1 MNPFEDMRIFCQ
13 VMDSGSFTAA
23 ADQLGLSKQFVS
35 RRLMQLEERL
45 GVRLLNR
52 STRRL
57 DVTPLGQ
64 SYYESAL
71 RLLSEVEQVEQGI
84 AGQTTEPRGTLRV
97 SAPLSFAL
105 AHLGCLLPAFLQRY
119 REVTVEVDLSDRPVD
134 LLGEGYD
141 LALRIGILED
151 STLIARRIASIQRVY
166 CASPAYL
173 SERGTPLKPEDLHNH
188 DCLPY
193 GHGRQVQWRFAGQGK
208 PLAVNVTGRM
218 RVNNGELLKDAAIA
232 HKKILMRL
240 LHTPAHRMTM
250 ASRCMSPHLKQRY
263 CRIRCGDIQSA
274 RHRHWMSWCM
284 KKPMIFFYV
293 SLHKPPLHY
302 VVIHIASATTSEVS
316 SVDAELADANRWS
329 F

>member
-13 VMDSGSFTAA
+13 VMDSGSFTSA

-71 RLLSEVEQVEQGI
+71 RLLSKVEQVEQGI
-84 AGQTTEPRGTLRV
+84 AGQTTEPRGTIRV

-105 AHLGCLLPAFLQRY
+105 AHLGCLLPVFLQRY

-134 LLGEGYD
+134 LLSEGYD
-141 LALRIGILED
+141 LALRIGVLED

-173 SERGTPLKPEDLHNH
+173 AERGIPRKPEDLHAH

-193 GHGRQVQWRFAGQGK
+193 GHGRQVQWRFEGQGK

-218 RVNNGELLKDAAIA
+218 RVNNGELLRDAAVAGMGITYLPTFIVGA
-232 HKKILMRL
+232 ALKDGRL
-240 LHTPAHRMTM
+240 VPVLDEFRPQPLTLSAVYPQHRQS
-250 ASRCMSPHLKQRY
+250 SRPVQALIEFLRERLDQ
-263 CRIRCGDIQSA
+263 
-274 RHRHWMSWCM
+274 
-284 KKPMIFFYV
+284 
-293 SLHKPPLHY
+293 
-302 VVIHIASATTSEVS
+302 
-316 SVDAELADANRWS
+316 AEDGL
-329 F
+329 

>member
-71 RLLSEVEQVEQGI
+71 RLLGEVEQVEQGI
-84 AGQTTEPRGTLRV
+84 AGQTSEPRGTVRM

-105 AHLGCLLPAFLQRY
+105 SHLGCLLPPFLQRH

-134 LLGEGYD
+134 LLSEGYD
-141 LALRIGILED
+141 LALRIGVLED
-151 STLIARRIASIQRVY
+151 STLIARRLATIERLY

-173 SERGTPLKPEDLHNH
+173 AARGTPSHPEDLLDH

-193 GHGRQVQWRFAGQGK
+193 GHHRQVQWRFNGPGK
-208 PLAVNVTGRM
+208 SQVVNVTGRM
-218 RVNNGELLKDAAIA
+218 RVNNGELLRDAAIA
-232 HKKILMRL
+232 GLGITYLP
-240 LHTPAHRMTM
+240 TFIIGA
-250 ASRCMSPHLKQRY
+250 A
-263 CRIRCGDIQSA
+263 
-274 RHRHWMSWCM
+274 
-284 KKPMIFFYV
+284 
-293 SLHKPPLHY
+293 
-302 VVIHIASATTSEVS
+302 
-316 SVDAELADANRWS
+316 LADGRLVPVLDHLRPEPLVLSAVYPQHRQS
-329 F
+329 SRPVQALIEFLRERLEVGGLYA

>member
-71 RLLSEVEQVEQGI
+71 RLLGEVEQVEQGI
-84 AGQTTEPRGTLRV
+84 AGQTTEPRGTIRV

-105 AHLGCLLPAFLQRY
+105 AHLGCLLPLFLQRY

-141 LALRIGILED
+141 LALRIGTLED
-151 STLIARRIASIQRVY
+151 STLIARRIASIRRVY

-173 SERGTPLKPEDLHNH
+173 EERGTPLRPEELHAH

-193 GHGRQVQWRFAGQGK
+193 GHGRQVQWRFKGK
-208 PLAVNVTGRM
+208 LQALSVSGRM
-218 RVNNGELLKDAAIA
+218 RVNNGDLLRDTAIAGLGVTYLPTFIVSEALKDG
-232 HKKILMRL
+232 RL
-240 LHTPAHRMTM
+240 VKVLEDFAPEALTLSAVYPQHRQSSRPVQALVEFLRERL
-250 ASRCMSPHLKQRY
+250 ASGC
-263 CRIRCGDIQSA
+263 
-274 RHRHWMSWCM
+274 
-284 KKPMIFFYV
+284 
-293 SLHKPPLHY
+293 
-302 VVIHIASATTSEVS
+302 
-316 SVDAELADANRWS
+316 
-329 F
+329 

>member
-71 RLLSEVEQVEQGI
+71 RLLGEVESVEQGI
-84 AGQTTEPRGTLRV
+84 AGQTAEPRGAIRV

-105 AHLGCLLPAFLQRY
+105 AHLGCLLPPFLQRY

-141 LALRIGILED
+141 LALRIGVLED
-151 STLIARRIASIQRVY
+151 STLIARRIAEG
-166 CASPAYL
+166 ADKDPAAL
-173 SERGTPLKPEDLHNH
+173 NQLLANAAAMPDGQAEIVAGVAAHSAALK
-188 DCLPY
+188 
-193 GHGRQVQWRFAGQGK
+193 
-208 PLAVNVTGRM
+208 
-218 RVNNGELLKDAAIA
+218 
-232 HKKILMRL
+232 
-240 LHTPAHRMTM
+240 
-250 ASRCMSPHLKQRY
+250 
-263 CRIRCGDIQSA
+263 
-274 RHRHWMSWCM
+274 
-284 KKPMIFFYV
+284 
-293 SLHKPPLHY
+293 
-302 VVIHIASATTSEVS
+302 
-316 SVDAELADANRWS
+316 ADALDFLHDSALAMMNDGAPLDAPANWHAARPADQVTRHADTVVQVEGGQVGLVLLQAEAARQHILVIS
-329 F
+329 QGGDGGAAEGFGLVAHLGQLAAFFGLQADQADERSGQRQAQQGCGE

>member
-71 RLLSEVEQVEQGI
+71 RLLNEVEQVEQGI

-193 GHGRQVQWRFAGQGK
+193 GHGRQVQWRFKGK
-208 PLAVNVTGRM
+208 VQALSVSGRM
-218 RVNNGELLKDAAIA
+218 RVNNGDLLRDTAIAGLGVTYLPTFIVSDALKDG
-232 HKKILMRL
+232 RL
-240 LHTPAHRMTM
+240 VKVLENFAPEALTLSAVYPQHRQSSRPVQALVEFLRERL
-250 ASRCMSPHLKQRY
+250 ASGC
-263 CRIRCGDIQSA
+263 
-274 RHRHWMSWCM
+274 
-284 KKPMIFFYV
+284 
-293 SLHKPPLHY
+293 
-302 VVIHIASATTSEVS
+302 
-316 SVDAELADANRWS
+316 
-329 F
+329 

>member
-84 AGQTTEPRGTLRV
+84 AGQTVEPRGTIRL
-97 SAPLSFAL
+97 SAPLSFAM
-105 AHLGCLLPAFLQRY
+105 AHLGELLPLFLQRY
-119 REVTVEVDLSDRPVD
+119 RDVAVEVDLSDRPVD

-141 LALRIGILED
+141 LALRIGVLED

-166 CASPAYL
+166 CASPAYRRARHAAQA
-173 SERGTPLKPEDLHNH
+173 RGAARPRLPALRPRPAGAVAFRRAGQQALAGQRHRQDAGQQRRIAQGRRHRRHGHHLPADLHRRGGAQGRATGVAAGRLRTRAPGLVGG
-188 DCLPY
+188 LPPAPP
-193 GHGRQVQWRFAGQGK
+193 GARPVQVFIEFLREQLNRG
-208 PLAVNVTGRM
+208 V
-218 RVNNGELLKDAAIA
+218 
-232 HKKILMRL
+232 
-240 LHTPAHRMTM
+240 
-250 ASRCMSPHLKQRY
+250 ASV
-263 CRIRCGDIQSA
+263 A
-274 RHRHWMSWCM
+274 R
-284 KKPMIFFYV
+284 
-293 SLHKPPLHY
+293 
-302 VVIHIASATTSEVS
+302 
-316 SVDAELADANRWS
+316 
-329 F
+329 

>member
-71 RLLSEVEQVEQGI
+71 RLLGDVEQVEQGI
-84 AGQTTEPRGTLRV
+84 AGQTSEPRGTIRV

-105 AHLGCLLPAFLQRY
+105 AHLGCLLPLFLQRY
-119 REVTVEVDLSDRPVD
+119 RDVTVEVDLSDRSVD

-141 LALRIGILED
+141 LALRIGVLED
-151 STLIARRIASIQRVY
+151 STLIARRIASVDRVY

-173 SERGTPLKPEDLHNH
+173 KERGTPLKPEDLQGH

-193 GHGRQVQWRFAGQGK
+193 GHGRQVQWRFEGPGK
-208 PLAVNVTGRM
+208 PLAVNVAGRM
-218 RVNNGELLKDAAIA
+218 RVNNGEVLKDAAVAGLGITYLPTFIVGA
-232 HKKILMRL
+232 ALREGSLVTVLDEFRTGPLTLSAVYPQHRQGSRPVQALVEFLRERL
-240 LHTPAHRMTM
+240 DRED
-250 ASRCMSPHLKQRY
+250 C
-263 CRIRCGDIQSA
+263 
-274 RHRHWMSWCM
+274 
-284 KKPMIFFYV
+284 
-293 SLHKPPLHY
+293 PL
-302 VVIHIASATTSEVS
+302 
-316 SVDAELADANRWS
+316 
-329 F
+329 

>member
-13 VMDSGSFTAA
+13 VMDSGSFTSA

-84 AGQTTEPRGTLRV
+84 AGQTTEPRGTIRV

-105 AHLGCLLPAFLQRY
+105 AHLGCLLPVFLQRY

-134 LLGEGYD
+134 LLSEGYD
-141 LALRIGILED
+141 LALRIGVLED

-173 SERGTPLKPEDLHNH
+173 AERGMPRKPEDLHAH

-193 GHGRQVQWRFAGQGK
+193 GHGRQVQWRFEGQGK

-218 RVNNGELLKDAAIA
+218 RVNNGELLRDAAVAGMGITYLPTFIVGA
-232 HKKILMRL
+232 ALKDGRL
-240 LHTPAHRMTM
+240 VPVLDEFRPQPLTLSAVYPQHRQS
-250 ASRCMSPHLKQRY
+250 SRPVQALIEFLRERLDQ
-263 CRIRCGDIQSA
+263 
-274 RHRHWMSWCM
+274 
-284 KKPMIFFYV
+284 
-293 SLHKPPLHY
+293 
-302 VVIHIASATTSEVS
+302 
-316 SVDAELADANRWS
+316 AEDGL
-329 F
+329 

>member
-71 RLLSEVEQVEQGI
+71 RLLGEVEQVEQGI
-84 AGQTTEPRGTLRV
+84 AGQTVEPRGTIRL
-97 SAPLSFAL
+97 SAPLSFAM
-105 AHLGCLLPAFLQRY
+105 AHLGELLPLFLRRY
-119 REVTVEVDLSDRPVD
+119 RDVAVEVDLSDRPVD

-141 LALRIGILED
+141 LALRIGVLED

-173 SERGTPLKPEDLHNH
+173 AERGTPRRPEELQGH

-193 GHGRQVQWRFAGQGK
+193 GHGRQVQWRFEGQGNK
-208 PLAVNVTGRM
+208 PLLVNVTGRM

-232 HKKILMRL
+232 GMGITYLPTFIVEAALKDGRL
-240 LHTPAHRMTM
+240 
-250 ASRCMSPHLKQRY
+250 
-263 CRIRCGDIQSA
+263 
-274 RHRHWMSWCM
+274 
-284 KKPMIFFYV
+284 V
-293 SLHKPPLHY
+293 SLLDDFEPAPLALSAVYPQHRQGSRP
-302 VVIHIASATTSEVS
+302 VQVFIEFLREQLNRGVASVA
-316 SVDAELADANRWS
+316 R
-329 F
+329 